1 MGCSGLNLNQLIA
14 RQTPFLLWP
23 RVKGRGRRGRGRD
36 EFDQWV
42 SLLRDTPGWGLKVFA
57 EAELHWTTHSQQ
69 WDYLGCTCLEK
80 GCSECPWLCWRFPID
95 PVYGPV
101 GGITMV
107 SPCDLWSGR
116 MSYCSPVVNP
126 PDLGSGQTS
135 CYSFTAPTKW
145 SVKLWPTLLLGEV
158 QTAWFLPPA
167 ILPLRILR
175 LSRGKPDMILSKI
188 SLFLFIFCK
197 S

>member
-1 MGCSGLNLNQLIA
+1 MGVFIEGHSWMRSDSLCRGWVALDHPQPAVGLSRLYLSG
-14 RQTPFLLWP
+14 
-23 RVKGRGRRGRGRD
+23 KGM
-36 EFDQWV
+36 FWV
-42 SLLRDTPGWGLKVFA
+42 SLVMLKISHWPCLRASWGL
-57 EAELHWTTHSQQ
+57 
-69 WDYLGCTCLEK
+69 
-80 GCSECPWLCWRFPID
+80 I
-95 PVYGPV
+95 
-101 GGITMV
+101 MV